1 MARFLIKASYS
12 VEGTKGLL
20 KEGGSGRRNA
30 VKQALEAL
38 GGRLETIYFAYGDDD
53 LFAIADVPD
62 NVSGVALSL
71 AANATGTVKVTTIPL
86 ITVEEMDAA
95 CKKTVMFR
103 PAGAAGAGV

>member
-53 LFAIADVPD
+53 TNRGGEERGDATQRADHGSSFRSWPL
-62 NVSGVALSL
+62 NTSALS
-71 AANATGTVKVTTIPL
+71 TVFEGPSPCTA
-86 ITVEEMDAA
+86 M
-95 CKKTVMFR
+95 R
-103 PAGAAGAGV
+103 PARRSR

>member
-20 KEGGSGRRNA
+20 KEGGTGRRNA
-30 VKQALEAL
+30 VKHALEAL
-38 GGRLETIYFAYGDDD
+38 GGSLETIYFAYGEDDA
-53 LFAIADVPD
+53 FIIADVPD
-62 NVSGVALSL
+62 SVSGVALSL

-86 ITVEEMDAA
+86 ITVAEMDAA
-95 CKKTVMFR
+95 CKKTVAFR